1 MERFEFRELSPSDVL
16 DSWQSWYDSD
26 HTQYYTRSGRKMN
39 VSELRLSIQLGQ
51 DQGNQF
57 TLGIFDTSTNLAI
70 GTAKLG
76 PIDPVHNLAD
86 FAIFIGNQ
94 DYLGKGLST
103 RLIAEGSELAFTKYS
118 VRKLHGGILA
128 NNIASI
134 KAYTRAGWI
143 VEGVLESHYVNNGQI
158 QDWLLI
164 SKFPPNSSNYD
175 LKRGHA
181 VDLEKY
187 LNP

>member
-1 MERFEFRELSPSDVL
+1 MIQFEFRELSPSDVL
-16 DSWQSWYDSD
+16 DSWQSWYDSE
-26 HTQYYTRSGRKMN
+26 HTKYYTRSGRKMN
-39 VSELRLSIQLGQ
+39 VTELRHSIELGRE
-51 DQGNQF
+51 QGNQF

-76 PIDPVHNLAD
+76 PIDPIHHLAD
-86 FAIFIGNQ
+86 FAVFIGNPH
-94 DYLGKGLST
+94 YLGKGLSSL
-103 RLIAEGSELAFTKYS
+103 LIAEGSKLAFSKYS
-118 VRKLHGGILA
+118 VRKLHSGILA

-134 KAYTRAGWI
+134 KAYTRAGWV

-164 SKFPPNSSNYD
+164 SKFSPNSPNYD
-175 LKRGHA
+175 STRSHA